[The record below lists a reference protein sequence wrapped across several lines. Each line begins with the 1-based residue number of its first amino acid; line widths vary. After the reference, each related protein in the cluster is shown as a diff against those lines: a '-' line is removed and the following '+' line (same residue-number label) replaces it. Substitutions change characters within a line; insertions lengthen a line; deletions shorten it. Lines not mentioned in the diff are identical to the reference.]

1 MAREENS
8 QTNTI
13 VGPNTVIQGNLDI
26 KGSILVYGTVLGD
39 VHSNG
44 QVRTAKDSMIKGN
57 VVAEEAIIDGDL
69 DGSLN
74 TKGRATLG
82 TSAKMVGEL
91 HAALLVIEEGAQYTG
106 KCKMDGAKIK
116 SVPKATDGSPPDD
129 SLDREDE
136 AVESQ
141 TEG

>member
-26 KGSILVYGTVLGD
+26 KGSLLIYGTVLGD

-57 VVAEEAIIDGDL
+57 VVADEAVIDGEL
-69 DGSLN
+69 DGSLT

-82 TSAKMVGEL
+82 NSARMIGDL
-91 HAALLVIEEGAQYTG
+91 RAALLIIEEGAQYSG
-106 KCKMDGAKIK
+106 KCKMDGAKVK
-116 SVPKATDGSPPDD
+116 SAPAHKDGSRDGD
-129 SLDREDE
+129 SLEDTNEKSEVE
-136 AVESQ
+136 AEN
-141 TEG
+141 